1 MIAARRRLTT
11 AVGVGVLGGALAIG
25 FLLNPAAVPTV
36 ADEPQQLLQDPSFEQ
51 PTTLGTWN
59 VRPDGAGTPETVFRV
74 IDTSEAR
81 DLRRVGR
88 LTQGSI
94 GQEVLLTPV
103 RGRAYRFS
111 VWLRSAPPGTTA
123 SGSIT
128 TQTACASAE
137 EVASTPF
144 VAGAAWL
151 EVSATVQPV
160 DGERCTMRVVV
171 RSTAGTVDLDDASY
185 VDAGL
190 VNPSFELGSGF
201 ESWTIDAGATVVAD
215 QSGAVDGRQFLRVV
229 ASGRGEGIRQNT
241 PVDTSS
247 QPLLATASA
256 LVRSSGAPVRV
267 QITYREPCSDVV
279 HRTEITTSRQWQRVT
294 VRQPRLPGNAVP
306 PSLIKVD
313 GVPCAGQVGV
323 VSAEP
328 GAFDVD
334 GAAITLQSY
343 WPPEGDPSYQRATK
357 RRAGVLPSS
366 ASRSNDG

>member
-1 MIAARRRLTT
+1 MATRRRLFTT
-11 AVGVGVLGGALAIG
+11 VGVALFGGALVIG
-25 FLLNPAAVPTV
+25 YLLNPAAVPTV

-51 PTTLGTWN
+51 PARLGTWN
-59 VRPDGAGTPETVFRV
+59 VRPIGAETPETVFRV
-74 IDTSEAR
+74 IDSSDAR
-81 DLRRVGR
+81 DLGRLGR

-111 VWLRSAPPGTTA
+111 VWLRSADPGIA
-123 SGSIT
+123 ANGSIT
-128 TQTACASAE
+128 AQTACASAE

-144 VAGAAWL
+144 VTGAAWR

-215 QSGAVDGRQFLRVV
+215 RSGAVDGRQFLRVV
-229 ASGRGEGIRQNT
+229 ASARGEGIRQDT

-247 QPLLATASA
+247 QPILATASA

-294 VRQPRLPGNAVP
+294 VRQPRRPGNAVP

-323 VSAEP
+323 VSSQP
-328 GAFDVD
+328 GSFDVD
-334 GAAITLQSY
+334 GAALTLQSY

-357 RRAGVLPSS
+357 RRAGGLPSI
-366 ASRSNDG
+366 AAPATDG